1 MLRLGPL
8 FTLIRQGNQEMRIGL
23 LFVGLLALTGC
34 ASPPNCPYPGTS
46 PMLVAQL
53 YFGRADVADTAWS
66 AFVSDTLTAHFP
78 DGFTAVAARG
88 QWREAPGQPIGQEAS
103 EMVIVAAPDT
113 PATHQHL
120 KDVMAAYRE
129 RFAQKSVGLILE
141 PACAAF

>member
-1 MLRLGPL
+1 
-8 FTLIRQGNQEMRIGL
+8 
-23 LFVGLLALTGC
+23 
-34 ASPPNCPYPGTS
+34 
-46 PMLVAQL
+46 MLVAQL
-53 YFGRADVADTAWS
+53 YFGRANVADTAWS
-66 AFVSDTLTAHFP
+66 VFVADTLTAHFP

-113 PATHQHL
+113 LATHRHL
-120 KDVMAAYRE
+120 RDVMAAYRE